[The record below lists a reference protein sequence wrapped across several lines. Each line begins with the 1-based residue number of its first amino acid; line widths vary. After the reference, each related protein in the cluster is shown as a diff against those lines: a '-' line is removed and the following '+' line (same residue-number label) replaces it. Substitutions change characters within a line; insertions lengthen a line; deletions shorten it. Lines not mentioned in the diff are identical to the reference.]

1 VSNNYT
7 VSISL
12 LATNQIKTTTMPPAI
27 KNQQDIQANFDVILA
42 QCLLVF
48 NK

>member
-12 LATNQIKTTTMPPAI
+12 LTTYYIKTTTMPPAI
-27 KNQQDIQANFDVILA
+27 KNQQDIKGNFDVILA